1 MNDTMSSLLNQ
12 LVVDLEAR
20 KFERYSDEFLLSE
33 IKLAIGEIN
42 RCRNF
47 TPTDTALYDSKYEYL
62 IIPMVRSSIAKIG
75 AEGKMFGSISMKQV
89 VDEFEKQTGVALDKR
104 KINFVDNI
112 TTLGTYEI
120 PIQLH

>member
-47 TPTDTALYDSKYEYL
+47 TPTDTALYASKYEYL

-75 AEGKMFGSISMKQV
+75 AEGQVAHTENGIVRTYGSDGDYPKKYTSQI
-89 VDEFEKQTGVALDKR
+89 
-104 KINFVDNI
+104 
-112 TTLGTYEI
+112 I
-120 PIQLH
+120 PLIK